1 MMYTFLDNFIIYLKV
16 EKNVSPKTIESYQN
30 DLWQFIDFLARELQI
45 PGTAV
50 QPQQINHL
58 AIRKHLAEL
67 QIKGLKRSTIA
78 RKMASLRA
86 FFRYLSREEQITA
99 NPLTNIS
106 TPKIEKRLPEV
117 LSQDGAWALVQAPD
131 LSTPSGLRDRA
142 ILEVLYACGL
152 RVSELVGLDTGDADL
167 SLGYVR
173 VMGKGAKERVV
184 PVGSYAVKALN
195 MYLNGGRHL
204 LQKAGSGQ
212 ALFLNKGGGRLSA
225 RGVRNII
232 DKYVRLMSIQFKVS
246 PHTLRHSFATH
257 LLDGGADLR
266 SVQELLGHVKMS
278 TTQIYTH
285 VSKERLLSVYE
296 KSHPRA

>member
-1 MMYTFLDNFIIYLKV
+1 M
-16 EKNVSPKTIESYQN
+16 
-30 DLWQFIDFLARELQI
+30 ARETKISGAALK
-45 PGTAV
+45 
-50 QPQQINHL
+50 PQQVNHL
-58 AIRKHLAEL
+58 AIRKHLAQL
-67 QIKGLKRSTIA
+67 QLSGLKRSTIA

-86 FFRYLSREEQITA
+86 FFRYLSREELITA
-99 NPLTNIS
+99 NPLAFVS

-131 LSTPSGLRDRA
+131 INTPSGLRDRA

-152 RVSELVGLDTGDADL
+152 RVSELVGLDIADADL
-167 SLGYVR
+167 TLGYVR
-173 VMGKGAKERVV
+173 VMGKGSKERVV
-184 PVGSYAVKALN
+184 PVGSYAVNALN
-195 MYLNGGRHL
+195 MYLATGRHL
-204 LQKAGSGQ
+204 LDKSGSSP
-212 ALFLNKGGGRLSA
+212 ALFLNKSGGRLSA
-225 RGVRNII
+225 RSIRNIVE
-232 DKYVRLMSIQFKVS
+232 KYVQMVSAQCKVS

-285 VSKERLLSVYE
+285 VSKERLLAVYE